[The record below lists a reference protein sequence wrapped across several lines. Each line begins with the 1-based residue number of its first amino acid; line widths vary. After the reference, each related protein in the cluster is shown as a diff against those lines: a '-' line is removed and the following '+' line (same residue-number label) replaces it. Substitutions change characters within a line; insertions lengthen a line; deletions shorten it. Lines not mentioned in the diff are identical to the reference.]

1 MHNQIPEDFI
11 EEVLARTDLV
21 GLIHSRVPLKRSG
34 KNYSACCPFHK
45 EKTPSFS
52 VSPDKQFYHC
62 FGCGASG
69 NAITF
74 LRDYER
80 MHFVDAVT
88 SLAQSASLEVPRSQ
102 SQNGPQKP
110 STRPLFDILEKAQ
123 AYYCEQLKNTA
134 ISQRPIQYLKKRQI
148 TGSIAKEFAIGYA
161 PQGWDNLKNA
171 LIHNSKESQ
180 NALDAG
186 LVIQKDEKRIYDRF
200 RDRIMFPIRDQ
211 RGRTIAFGGRVLG
224 DDKPKY
230 LNSPESPLF
239 HKSNELYGLYEAL
252 QSRQSPKKFIIVEGY
267 IDVIALAQHD
277 LRFAVATL
285 GTATSTTHLERL
297 FRYAPELVFCFDG
310 DDAGR
315 KAAARGLETAIPCL
329 KDGRQ
334 IRFLFLPEGED
345 PDTLIRQEGKELFN
359 ARIEKALPIT
369 DFLFEHLSQGLD
381 TSTLDGKARLATL
394 ALPMLAQQ
402 PKGML
407 KELMLSQ
414 LAEHTKIELKTL
426 AEQLLK
432 AEQKKK
438 ASTPSPAPPQQDTDN
453 PNPDSQTPDNTHS
466 KYQRRSAKAPQNYRP
481 NEQENG
487 PAQRTAYKTIRLL
500 LQLPE
505 KAQSIQ
511 IPEELRELNLTHT
524 NLLINVLECLQN
536 TPNISTAA
544 LLGYWHDTPEGS
556 KLASLAA
563 QEFLLCNDSA
573 GLEVNEM
580 IRQLRKLHIA
590 QSVTRQ
596 IASDRENNSKDGT
609 KLKALL
615 ELKKQLNKEGDEDDK
630 TDDTQAARE

>member
-1 MHNQIPEDFI
+1 MYNQIPEDFI

-34 KNYSACCPFHK
+34 KNFSACCPFHK

-80 MHFVDAVT
+80 MHFVDAVS
-88 SLAQSASLEVPRSQ
+88 SLAKAASLEVPTSQ
-102 SQNGPQKP
+102 THSSQKKA
-110 STRPLFDILEKAQ
+110 STRPLLDILDRAQ
-123 AYYCEQLKNTA
+123 TYYCEQLKNPA
-134 ISQRPIQYLKKRQI
+134 INQRPIQYLRKRQI

-171 LIHNSKESQ
+171 LIHSNKES
-180 NALDAG
+180 ADAIEAG
-186 LVIQKDEKRIYDRF
+186 LVIQKDEQRFYDRF

-252 QSRQSPKKFIIVEGY
+252 QSRQSPKKFLIVEGY
-267 IDVIALAQHD
+267 IDVIALAQHE

-310 DDAGR
+310 DEAGR
-315 KAAARGLETAIPCL
+315 KAAARALETSIPCL

-345 PDTLIRQEGKELFN
+345 PDTLVREEGKELFN
-359 ARIEKALPIT
+359 ARIDKAQPIS
-369 DFLFEHLSQGLD
+369 DFLLEHLSQGLD

-402 PKGML
+402 PEGML
-407 KELMLSQ
+407 KELILSQ
-414 LAEHTKIELKTL
+414 LAEYTQVDPKTL
-426 AEQLLK
+426 AQQLHK

-438 ASTPSPAPPQQDTDN
+438 AALPNPASAPQKTEHPHYSEQRSTP
-453 PNPDSQTPDNTHS
+453 
-466 KYQRRSAKAPQNYRP
+466 APQNHI
-481 NEQENG
+481 QEARDNG
-487 PAQRTAYKTIRLL
+487 PAQRLAYKTIRLL

-505 KAQSIQ
+505 KAQSIG
-511 IPEELRELNLTHT
+511 IPEELRELNLSHT
-524 NLLINVLECLQN
+524 NMLISVLERLQN

-544 LLGYWHDTPEGS
+544 LLGFWHDTPEGS
-556 KLASLAA
+556 QLAKLAA
-563 QEFLLCNDSA
+563 QEFLLCNDGA
-573 GLEVNEM
+573 ELEIDEAVQ
-580 IRQLRKLHIA
+580 QLRKLHIA
-590 QSVTRQ
+590 QAIQKQ
-596 IASDRENNSKDGT
+596 IKTDRESSSKDGA

-615 ELKKQLNKEGDEDDK
+615 ELKKQLINTEGAEG
-630 TDDTQAARE
+630 

>member
-1 MHNQIPEDFI
+1 MYNQIPEDFI

-80 MHFVDAVT
+80 MHFVDAVS
-88 SLAQSASLEVPRSQ
+88 SLAKAASLEIPTSQ
-102 SQNGPQKP
+102 THSSQKKA
-110 STRPLFDILEKAQ
+110 STRPLLDILDRAQ
-123 AYYCEQLKNTA
+123 AYYCEQLKNPS
-134 ISQRPIQYLKKRQI
+134 INQRPIQYLRKRQI

-171 LIHNSKESQ
+171 LIHSNKESA
-180 NALDAG
+180 NALEAG
-186 LVIQKDEKRIYDRF
+186 LVVQKDEQRLYDRF

-252 QSRQSPKKFIIVEGY
+252 QSRQSPKKFLIVEGY
-267 IDVIALAQHD
+267 IDVIALAQHE

-310 DDAGR
+310 DEAGR
-315 KAAARGLETAIPCL
+315 KAAARALETSIPCL

-345 PDTLIRQEGKELFN
+345 PDTLVREEGKELFN
-359 ARIEKALPIT
+359 ARIDKALPIN
-369 DFLFEHLSQGLD
+369 DFLLEHLSQGLD

-402 PKGML
+402 PEGML

-414 LAEHTKIELKTL
+414 LAEYTQIDPKTL

-438 ASTPSPAPPQQDTDN
+438 PAPPNPAPAQQKAEHAHH
-453 PNPDSQTPDNTHS
+453 SEQRSTPT
-466 KYQRRSAKAPQNYRP
+466 PQNHF
-481 NEQENG
+481 QETKDNG
-487 PAQRTAYKTIRLL
+487 PAQRLAYKTIRLL

-505 KAQSIQ
+505 KAQSIG
-511 IPEELRELNLTHT
+511 IPEELRELNLSHT
-524 NLLINVLECLQN
+524 NMLISVLERLQN

-544 LLGYWHDTPEGS
+544 LLGYWHDTPEGGQ
-556 KLASLAA
+556 LAKLAA
-563 QEFLLCNDSA
+563 QEFLLCNDGA
-573 GLEVNEM
+573 ELEIDEAVQ
-580 IRQLRKLHIA
+580 QLRKLHIA
-590 QSVTRQ
+590 QAIQKQ
-596 IASDRENNSKDGT
+596 IKTDRESGSKDGA

-615 ELKKQLNKEGDEDDK
+615 ELKKQLINTEGGEG
-630 TDDTQAARE
+630 